1 MRLLRR
7 YANSLANGG
16 SGAGRAGR
24 GVVLNTT
31 ENISFVDPREARRKQ
46 LMDFNEL
53 TEGGD
58 DGDAKRNSGNRGHDD
73 IASSHYE
80 DEAAAGTVTL
90 RRRPKFADNGV
101 AARES
106 RASVRASVYEDT
118 VAASLSKLE
127 RDLIQ
132 VSKDEWV
139 LKHPGQDPDKSPHW
153 HMVEEQL
160 RRDFA
165 DKFKTAE
172 RKRKT
177 FHEEVWFASDVLIG
191 LFCFRKY

>member
-1 MRLLRR
+1 
-7 YANSLANGG
+7 
-16 SGAGRAGR
+16 
-24 GVVLNTT
+24 
-31 ENISFVDPREARRKQ
+31 
-46 LMDFNEL
+46 MDFNEL
-53 TEGGD
+53 TDEGGD
-58 DGDAKRNSGNRGHDD
+58 DGDAKRSTGNRSHGD
-73 IASSHYE
+73 IVSGHYE
-80 DEAAAGTVTL
+80 DEGAAASVTL

-106 RASVRASVYEDT
+106 RASVRASVYEET

-132 VSKDEWV
+132 VSKDEWA

-177 FHEEVWFASDVLIG
+177 FHEEVRVASEI
-191 LFCFRKY
+191 